1 MNPIRVLIVAPD
13 PLARAG
19 LAAWLGGD
27 ELCQIVGLVDAQG
40 EWPEEAALYQPDVI
54 LYDGGWQ
61 AGVDWF
67 EVGDVHLPVVALA
80 ADAESAAEAWTAGV
94 RGVVSRDS
102 SAETILSA
110 LLAATHRLMTIE
122 PHLLPAR
129 LDNTP
134 LPPADPLTA
143 RELTVLNLLAEGLTN
158 KAIAQRLGI
167 SDHTVKFHVNAVL
180 SKLGAQ
186 SRTEAAVRAARL
198 GWLSL

>member
-1 MNPIRVLIVAPD
+1 MNPIRVLIVASD

-19 LAAWLGGD
+19 LAAWLSGD

-40 EWPEEAALYQPDVI
+40 DWQEEATLYQADVV

-61 AGVDWF
+61 SGVDWF
-67 EVGDVHLPVVALA
+67 EVGEAHLPVVALA
-80 ADAESAAEAWTAGV
+80 PDNESAVEAWSAGV

-102 SAETILSA
+102 NAETILSA
-110 LLAATHRLMTIE
+110 LMAAAHRLLTIE
-122 PHLLPAR
+122 PHLLPLRAAG
-129 LDNTP
+129 TP
-134 LPPADPLTA
+134 PPPADPLTA
-143 RELTVLNLLAEGLTN
+143 REMHVLSLLAEGLTN

-186 SRTEAAVRAARL
+186 SRTEAVVRAARL
-198 GWLSL
+198 GWLPL